1 MNQITFLSL
10 SNLFQQ
16 KLKTYFLFFGHIES
30 SADVNISLLKTTF
43 KTKNFLVKSFEPNC
57 VLTRSINLWLKTVGS
72 HLKTRLNYCRQL

>member
-16 KLKTYFLFFGHIES
+16 KLKTYFLFFSHIQS
-30 SADVNISLLKTTF
+30 SADVNISL
-43 KTKNFLVKSFEPNC
+43 TKNFLVKSFEPNC